1 MAQPLLNVTELD
13 ADQIKANMKAYFT
26 RQDSPIKDWNFE
38 GSGLNMLL
46 DVLAYNTH
54 YNAILAH
61 LNLNESFIDTA
72 QLRSSVIS
80 QAKLLGYIPTSI
92 TAATAKV
99 STSFAS
105 SKSLTTGSEI
115 TIKIGS
121 KFTGTSPNGSFTFVT
136 TQDTK
141 AIATSSN
148 SGYTCNLNLIQG
160 ILRSQTYQVDNSYA
174 GQKFVIDDP
183 SADISTLKVLVYDT
197 VDNTNYSVFIPITT
211 YISSGFNDLANV
223 NSESQIY
230 YLSLNSQGKYEIRFG
245 DGVLGKALNSLNI
258 VKLTYYSTE
267 GPLANGITDFQFA
280 DSATD
285 TNNNVPIDKV
295 NVTLISESSGGKNPE
310 STESIRLNAPASL
323 ITQRR
328 AVTANDYITLLR
340 DNYSE
345 NIGAGGV
352 NVWGGEDEVPF
363 DPINAAQYA
372 GKVFISFIN
381 DNIDKNDV
389 LSFLKKY
396 KVMSVSPQIIAKD
409 TIKVALNVNFR
420 YDPNLTS
427 KSASELITDVSNTI
441 DTYNN
446 TSLKSFTGILRHSNL
461 LTNIDNT
468 NPAILNSDIQVSFYK
483 TYSINPLTANLD
495 VVDKGIASIP
505 NGLVTSFGNKL
516 YGSIDQSN
524 SMVSSSGFYLNTAS
538 MQNIMPSQQPV
549 IMTATWSANT
559 TSMSILSSPGSVD
572 TNASGYNLTN
582 AYLVRNAVVT
592 SSQAGYTTSTLSIAS
607 INNTGTVSVI
617 TLTGNISTTSTTSAT
632 VYVTPPAGTYYVK
645 DADDPLSTTS
655 RRLFMSPNPTSVPV
669 SDPKFNSTGTDI
681 QIGTLYPDT
690 GKLEMYRYI
699 TGTAAAATNANTTTA
714 IKVGSIKR
722 DDGVSTSSINFLT
735 NQFKNCVIYIT
746 AGVNYQQKKV
756 ISSNSSDIITI
767 EGSLPV
773 ACDNSSQ
780 FMIIRSCI
788 DITSA
793 STIDIFSRPA
803 SNDISPNRQQ
813 LLDIV
818 SKNVTGTIDIG
829 VVGNTS
835 YTTFPRDP

>member
-99 STSFAS
+99 SASFVS
-105 SKSLTTGSEI
+105 SKSLTAGSDI

-121 KFTGTSPNGSFTFVT
+121 KFTGTSPNGSFTFVN

-230 YLSLNSQGKYEIRFG
+230 YLSLNSQGKYEIKFG

-340 DNYSE
+340 DNYDA
-345 NIGAGGV
+345 IGDGGV

-372 GKVFISFIN
+372 GKVFISFVN
-381 DNIDKNDV
+381 DSIDKNDA

-396 KVMSVSPQIIAKD
+396 KVMSVTPQIIAKD

-427 KSASELITDVSNTI
+427 KSASELITDVENTI
-441 DTYNN
+441 NAYNN
-446 TSLKSFTGILRHSNL
+446 TSLNSFTGIFRHSNL

-516 YGSIDQSN
+516 FGSVDQAN

-538 MQNIMPSQQPV
+538 MGVIMPSQKSV

-559 TSMSILSSPGSVD
+559 TSMTILSSPGTSTSSSV
-572 TNASGYNLTN
+572 GYNLTN

-592 SSQAGYTTSTLSIAS
+592 SSVAGYTTSPISISS

-617 TLTGNISTTSTTSAT
+617 TLTGNISTTATASAE
-632 VYVTPPAGTYYVK
+632 VYVTPPDGTYYVK

-655 RRLFMSPNPTSVPV
+655 RRLFMSPNVATVPV
-669 SDPKFNSTGTDI
+669 SDPKFSSTGTDI
-681 QIGTLYPDT
+681 HIGTLYPDT

-699 TGTAAAATNANTTTA
+699 TGAAASSGNTTTD
-714 IKVGSIKR
+714 IKVASIKR
-722 DDGVSTSSINFLT
+722 DDGTNTSSINFLT

-746 AGVNYQQKKV
+746 GGVNYQQKKV
-756 ISSNSSDIITI
+756 ISSNSTDTITV
-767 EGSLPV
+767 ESAFPS

-813 LLDIV
+813 LLNIV

-829 VVGNTS
+829 VIGNTS
-835 YTTFPRDP
+835 YTTFPRDPS